1 MWFIV
6 LENVGEVAL
15 LDDGAAL
22 LELLRDLYV
31 LGFVLSPLPPGE
43 LPGAFLKLQVLE
55 LLLLGGWA
63 ARSRIVIALE
73 RRWIRRWLGMA
84 KPIEYPALLP
94 KRMADVLEPNDEVPD
109 YLIMPGRFFP
119 LPGARPDDR
128 GVVLAGYYEYGLW
141 DDPVIRGSLAKV
153 KGAKSDWRVMARKGD
168 LLSLL
173 RSDRRDPF
181 YEKDVPIESIERDVR
196 ERVAVRSIDGTAST
210 ICRFGEP
217 GAVGGP
223 GHQLLFR
230 PGLGVTMFTA
240 RELWRLQG
248 AEKGASDARF
258 DSFVTANPT
267 SSYED
272 LAGAAGDAI
281 AASWAAAV
289 INRSVDRSV
298 RLVGAAQR
306 RLAAWARE
314 RAAAS
319 RPSP

>member
-1 MWFIV
+1 M
-6 LENVGEVAL
+6 
-15 LDDGAAL
+15 
-22 LELLRDLYV
+22 
-31 LGFVLSPLPPGE
+31 
-43 LPGAFLKLQVLE
+43 
-55 LLLLGGWA
+55 
-63 ARSRIVIALE
+63 
-73 RRWIRRWLGMA
+73 
-84 KPIEYPALLP
+84 
-94 KRMADVLEPNDEVPD
+94 
-109 YLIMPGRFFP
+109 
-119 LPGARPDDR
+119 
-128 GVVLAGYYEYGLW
+128 
-141 DDPVIRGSLAKV
+141 

-281 AASWAAAV
+281 AAPWAAAV

-298 RLVGAAQR
+298 LLVGAAQR

-314 RAAAS
+314 RASAS